1 MPISLLDTR
10 KDLNTLQSFN
20 IMVIRV
26 ILGVVFAVFLTR
38 FFYGQVDPVWVAGL
52 AIFLIGMSYVT
63 EYFRKRKRVK

>member
-1 MPISLLDTR
+1 MPTTLLGTG

-26 ILGVVFAVFLTR
+26 ILGVGFAVFLTR

-63 EYFRKRKRVK
+63 EYFRKRKRDK